1 MRRVRGA
8 GCCGVLVLVLV
19 AAVWTT
25 RAEEGD
31 SRARGAAEGPG
42 SRASSLPASS
52 VTPLGAVL
60 FVWPAL
66 EEPLYADADAAPWR
80 DALLRAQRGAVP
92 DAGPRREPRSGAA
105 LFLAAD
111 LTLLRAARG
120 GGDYEGAAT
129 AYERA
134 LREAPEFADGAR
146 AWFLLGQADLA
157 LGFTPEAGAAFRE
170 LVRRF
175 PASPLLDDA
184 RLGQAAAL
192 RLRRRPREA
201 RR

>member
-1 MRRVRGA
+1 MLCSDAPSVRWVRGA
-8 GCCGVLVLVLV
+8 
-19 AAVWTT
+19 AA
-25 RAEEGD
+25 
-31 SRARGAAEGPG
+31 
-42 SRASSLPASS
+42 
-52 VTPLGAVL
+52 
-60 FVWPAL
+60 
-66 EEPLYADADAAPWR
+66 
-80 DALLRAQRGAVP
+80 P
-92 DAGPRREPRSGAA
+92 DAGVRAEPRSAAA

-111 LTLLRAARG
+111 LTLLRAAAG
-120 GGDYEGAAT
+120 GGDYESAAT

-134 LREAPEFADGAR
+134 LREAPDFADAAR
-146 AWFLLGQADLA
+146 AWFLLGQAELA

-201 RR
+201 RRIVEAVLAHACGQ